1 MTAPFEPAPGER
13 VPALVEQFKGGLAA
27 PIGDVYACPFAIH
40 DAFKAG
46 TVRPVHVPAKLCDSS
61 PLAVTP

>member
-13 VPALVEQFKGGLAA
+13 VGMP
-27 PIGDVYACPFAIH
+27 P
-40 DAFKAG
+40 
-46 TVRPVHVPAKLCDSS
+46 VRVPAKPCDSS